1 MAKRIALYDYIE
13 ADHIDVS
20 NMCRSIDF
28 TSEHAREDVSGFS
41 ASGSDEF
48 LAGRTT
54 QGVTLEIFGMRGAN
68 ESHQVFYPLH
78 RDKSIFPF
86 VWRANV
92 NSAVSATNPELRG
105 NVQALTYGEGAV
117 RGEVE
122 THTVELTPADS
133 TGLVFY
139 ET

>member
-13 ADHIDVS
+13 VDQVDVS
-20 NMCRSIDF
+20 NMCRSIEF

-41 ASGSDEF
+41 ASGADEF

-54 QGVTLEIFGMRGAN
+54 QGVTLEIFGMRGSN

-78 RDKSIFPF
+78 RDKTIVEF
-86 VWRANV
+86 VWRA
-92 NSAVSATNPELRG
+92 SRDSVSATNQELRG
-105 NVQALTYGEGAV
+105 NVQILTYGEGAA

-122 THTVELTPADS
+122 THTVELTTADS

-139 ET
+139 ST

>member
-13 ADHIDVS
+13 VDQVDVS
-20 NMCRSIDF
+20 NMCRSIEF

-41 ASGSDEF
+41 ASGADEF

-54 QGVTLEIFGMRGAN
+54 QGVTLEIFGMRGSN

-78 RDKSIFPF
+78 RDKTIVEF
-86 VWRANV
+86 VWRA
-92 NSAVSATNPELRG
+92 SRDSVSATNQELRG
-105 NVQALTYGEGAV
+105 NVQILTYGEGAV
-117 RGEVE
+117 RGDVE
-122 THTVELTPADS
+122 AHTVELTTADS

-139 ET
+139 ST